1 MKKSKFIIA
10 ACCAMALS
18 ALSLSSCSSSDTV
31 EDTPT
36 VTNGNTMVFNV
47 NKGFAAD
54 TLTRAAAQPE
64 TRRVILP
71 DGLLV
76 DATLT
81 DVGAMASTRATS
93 PTYEDIPDNS
103 KGIAFICATGS
114 TTIMKVDEFTVSGNK
129 LSIHMPSPNTGS
141 YDIYFYL
148 NEGDGVTTSST
159 GLTGATA
166 GSDVT
171 QVKFTSRAANSKD
184 DYAKATSVTAAST
197 TVTNDGTYLTFT
209 PLNAELMLEVQAG
222 VTPLSGFAMSLSGVH
237 AASMT
242 DLYLYN
248 GNFTGTGTAT
258 DIALNNDC
266 YGTDADREYPT
277 DQALRPVKWGKKS
290 TTDDYSL
297 YSGALYGDTL
307 WSSGGYQRFVQL
319 DPATPKQATLHITSI
334 SGPNGTDANASKS
347 YGIDMKFKTA
357 TYQNGHR
364 YKLILQLATPING
377 YEAVGTDGVQ
387 TGIVK
392 KDDNTAQCLT
402 GKITTNTPQYSVT
415 YTADATWPCPVGRP
429 QFYRWDAE
437 AYCPTTGSIGTE
449 SMQKTQTTAAAS
461 NSCKYCPTYNQVTW
475 LLSAGTYG
483 DNARWYCPNG
493 FKDTRESTKNNI
505 KVQTGGRWFKKLN
518 LITGYDGTT
527 PAKINGTVVTRL
539 SQVASAT
546 GKPGV
551 AKLGSTVTNPNEW
564 FYLPA
569 PGYAGENGS
578 MAFPGEGLYWLSTNT
593 GSAGDGYYLNMGF
606 DWCSIGTK
614 YRYCFLSIW
623 DVNTVLNSG
632 NAGSTTSSGVT
643 DGSTS
648 TNLGNH

>member
-1 MKKSKFIIA
+1 MKKSRFIIA

-64 TRRVILP
+64 TQRVILP

-81 DVGAMASTRATS
+81 DVGNTAATRATS

-103 KGIAFICATGS
+103 KGIALICAAGE
-114 TTIMKVDEFTVSGNK
+114 TTILKVDEFTVSGNK
-129 LSIHMPSPNTGS
+129 LTIHMPSPNTGS

-166 GSDVT
+166 GGDVT

-222 VTPLSGFAMSLSGVH
+222 ITPLSGFAMSLSGIH
-237 AASMT
+237 AASMEN
-242 DLYLYN
+242 LYLYN

-266 YGTDADREYPT
+266 YGTDADKQYPT
-277 DQALRPVKWGKKS
+277 DQTLRPVKWYKGQIQ
-290 TTDDYSL
+290 TGEDEDTEEPIYTDNDYSW

-307 WSSGGYQRFVQL
+307 WSHGGYQRFVQL
-319 DPATPKQATLHITSI
+319 DPATNKQATLHITSI
-334 SGPNGTDANASKS
+334 SGPNGTDANASKP
-347 YGIDMKFKTA
+347 YGIDIKFKTT
-357 TYQNGHR
+357 TYQNGHS

-377 YEAVGTDGVQ
+377 YEEVNTTTGVGTGNVLADVAGTACN
-387 TGIVK
+387 TGIV
-392 KDDNTAQCLT
+392 DA
-402 GKITTNTPQYSVT
+402 T
-415 YTADATWPCPVGRP
+415 YTPEIKPTFGASATWPALCGRP
-429 QFYRWDAE
+429 QYYEWDAK
-437 AYCPTTGSIGTE
+437 AYYPNTGDEPSSTVAPNSFKNQNEEDAKYSCAKCP
-449 SMQKTQTTAAAS
+449 
-461 NSCKYCPTYNQVTW
+461 NYNEMTW
-475 LLSAGTYG
+475 YVKGGTYWDSG
-483 DNARWYCPNG
+483 RWYCPNG
-493 FKDTRESTKNNI
+493 FLACYDSSTKNNNDI
-505 KVQTGGRWFKKLN
+505 VVHTGGRWFKKSTA
-518 LITGYDGTT
+518 IDGFTSTSAATT
-527 PAKINGTVVTRL
+527 TEATTL
-539 SQVASAT
+539 QV

-551 AKLGSTVTNPNEW
+551 VRLISNDANHQTVNNWFFLPAAGDYCHKYIYMVGKLGAYTSRTHIST
-564 FYLPA
+564 
-569 PGYAGENGS
+569 GS
-578 MAFPGEGLYWLSTNT
+578 M
-593 GSAGDGYYLNMGF
+593 YYLYFTNVKAEAG
-606 DWCSIGTK
+606 
-614 YRYCFLSIW
+614 RYSFQRFYGLCLWS
-623 DVNTVLNSG
+623 VQ
-632 NAGSTTSSGVT
+632 
-643 DGSTS
+643 
-648 TNLGNH
+648 

>member
-493 FKDTRESTKNNI
+493 FKDTRE
-505 KVQTGGRWFKKLN
+505 
-518 LITGYDGTT
+518 
-527 PAKINGTVVTRL
+527 
-539 SQVASAT
+539 
-546 GKPGV
+546 
-551 AKLGSTVTNPNEW
+551 
-564 FYLPA
+564 
-569 PGYAGENGS
+569 
-578 MAFPGEGLYWLSTNT
+578 
-593 GSAGDGYYLNMGF
+593 
-606 DWCSIGTK
+606 
-614 YRYCFLSIW
+614 
-623 DVNTVLNSG
+623 
-632 NAGSTTSSGVT
+632 
-643 DGSTS
+643 
-648 TNLGNH
+648 